1 MQTARVLALVALIG
15 IGPAVAQDRPLV
27 CFGNEPFWGVALD
40 EPGVAR
46 LTFPDAPAVSY
57 RGSETR
63 LAHLG
68 EWIWRG
74 KPVAGNGGELVAFLR
89 ESACSDGMSD
99 AKHPVAARVS
109 LPDGRFLAGCCRLA
123 GTRGEGPAAAPPAI
137 DGATWRLTQLPGKD
151 ASALAS
157 SSRPLTVRFEGGRI
171 SGFSGCN
178 RFMGGY
184 TLDRDRVTI
193 GPLAGSMMACG
204 EQATALE
211 QAVQGGLAGT
221 HRFAVAGDT
230 LTLTSDSGAVIALR
244 AEPPPRLE
252 GVAWK
257 VLGFNNGRDAVVSP
271 VAGTTP
277 TLTFEAGTVS
287 GHAGCNRFRAGYTV
301 VGNRV
306 TITPPAVTRM
316 ACPAQGVMEQERE
329 LLAALE
335 STTTWTVEGGMLD
348 MHRADGQ
355 RTLHAGVEGPGN

>member
-1 MQTARVLALVALIG
+1 MRKASVLALVALIG
-15 IGPAVAQDRPLV
+15 VGSAVAQDRPLV
-27 CFGNEPFWGVALD
+27 CFGNEPSWSVALV
-40 EPGVAR
+40 EPGAAR
-46 LTFPDAPAVSY
+46 LAFPDAPATAY

-68 EWIWRG
+68 EWVWRG
-74 KPVAGNGGELVAFLR
+74 KPVAGNGGDLVAFLR

-99 AKHPVAARVS
+99 AKHPVVARVS
-109 LPDGRFLAGCCRLA
+109 LADGRFFAGCCRLA
-123 GTRGEGPAAAPPAI
+123 SARGEGPAVAPQSI

-178 RFMGGY
+178 RFVGGY
-184 TLDRDRVTI
+184 ALDRDRVTI

-211 QAVQGGLAGT
+211 KAVLGGLAGT
-221 HRFAVAGDT
+221 HRFAVAGGS
-230 LTLTSDSGAVIALR
+230 LTLTAESGAVLGLR

-271 VAGTTP
+271 LAGTTP
-277 TLTFEAGTVS
+277 TLTFDAGTVS

-301 VGNRV
+301 TANRV
-306 TITPPAVTRM
+306 TIAPAAVTRM

-335 STTTWTVEGGMLD
+335 STTTWSVEGGMLD

-355 RTLHAGVEGPGN
+355 RTLHASAEGP